1 MPNQKLQPRLLL
13 LLLPLAL
20 LTLISYAFDLRI
32 RNQFSIALQSDILFL
47 SRLFIPSLFALGAAL
62 LIPTSSR
69 ILQLIAVIS
78 NYFLLAFFSLQNMP
92 GLFSQPT
99 AWVIASLSSTLVLLP
114 DLDRNVSRKKRSSL
128 IILGELLLTF
138 ILPQITLIIIVI
150 IIESLG
156 NFISSAF
163 TTNLVTSPFSC
174 IIVPIY
180 SLMQALGFNSLLNSI
195 VNLQYNNEYTDALLN
210 SISLGNILVLPIILL
225 TSSFISPHNLRP
237 FLCFFTLVV
246 PLTSHIGT
254 CVSIELTII
263 LLFLQGCFFAFILS
277 SISVFFISLYY
288 DLPALTN
295 FHLLYLP
302 DLSFKHLSWITF
314 AHNYYE
320 ALIVITIS
328 TLFIQIFL
336 VHLYKFRY
344 IRNTQRLPNLK
355 NKIKLNRHSSPDLYV
370 IALLKAFG
378 GLSNLRSIIRQGRIC
393 YIKANDPNI
402 VSLTELN
409 RICMHK
415 PRFERNHN
423 VYVLDIGDNCAII
436 TENLSAMI
444 ADIGESSDTH
454 ITLSQEYIIR

>member
-78 NYFLLAFFSLQNMP
+78 NYFLLAFFSLQNLP

-237 FLCFFTLVV
+237 FLCFFTLVFFIV
-246 PLTSHIGT
+246 SPSQGRLTPLEANIW
-254 CVSIELTII
+254 
-263 LLFLQGCFFAFILS
+263 LS
-277 SISVFFISLYY
+277 STCFLGFVKIS
-288 DLPALTN
+288 
-295 FHLLYLP
+295 
-302 DLSFKHLSWITF
+302 
-314 AHNYYE
+314 
-320 ALIVITIS
+320 
-328 TLFIQIFL
+328 
-336 VHLYKFRY
+336 
-344 IRNTQRLPNLK
+344 
-355 NKIKLNRHSSPDLYV
+355 
-370 IALLKAFG
+370 
-378 GLSNLRSIIRQGRIC
+378 
-393 YIKANDPNI
+393 
-402 VSLTELN
+402 
-409 RICMHK
+409 
-415 PRFERNHN
+415 
-423 VYVLDIGDNCAII
+423 
-436 TENLSAMI
+436 I
-444 ADIGESSDTH
+444 AD
-454 ITLSQEYIIR
+454 L